1 MKGKKK
7 MKKLQKGLAM
17 FLCLVMCLSMFPA
30 QALAE
35 EDEQEEID
43 ENGLWLEADR
53 KGEEEWAE
61 RYLTSLENSRFC
73 MN

>member
-1 MKGKKK
+1 MSSLSSYNIARLNEWDKR
-7 MKKLQKGLAM
+7 
-17 FLCLVMCLSMFPA
+17 FL
-30 QALAE
+30 E

-43 ENGLWLEADR
+43 ENEIWLDADR
-53 KGEEEWAE
+53 RCDEEWEE

>member
-1 MKGKKK
+1 MSSLSSYNIARLNEWDKR
-7 MKKLQKGLAM
+7 
-17 FLCLVMCLSMFPA
+17 FL
-30 QALAE
+30 E

-61 RYLTSLENSRFC
+61 RYLTSLESSRFC